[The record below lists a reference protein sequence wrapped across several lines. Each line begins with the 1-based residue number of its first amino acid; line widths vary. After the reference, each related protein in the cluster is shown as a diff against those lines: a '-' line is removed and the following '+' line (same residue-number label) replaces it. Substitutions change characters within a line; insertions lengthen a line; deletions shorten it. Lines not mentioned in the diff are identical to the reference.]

1 MELLTVREVAR
12 RLKRA
17 EFTVRTWL
25 REGKLKG
32 TKIGNKDWRIR
43 EDDLNAY
50 LNVHFNRKKGCNHES
65 ARIDG
70 KKFRNRGDV
79 I

>member
-17 EFTVRTWL
+17 EFTVRAWL
-25 REGKLKG
+25 REGKLRG

-50 LNVHFNRKKGCNHES
+50 LNAHFNRKKG
-65 ARIDG
+65 
-70 KKFRNRGDV
+70 V
-79 I
+79 